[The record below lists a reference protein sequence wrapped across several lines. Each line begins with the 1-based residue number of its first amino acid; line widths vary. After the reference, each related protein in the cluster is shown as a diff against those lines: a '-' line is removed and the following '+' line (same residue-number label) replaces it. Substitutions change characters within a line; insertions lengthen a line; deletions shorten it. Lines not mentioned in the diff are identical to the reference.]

1 MNRLPAFGIA
11 LIVAAI
17 LSVAA
22 PASADPF
29 LVRSA
34 PLTQGGRTPSL
45 TSLPGWTVEWY
56 GRDFGEAPLTSL
68 GNREQSFSVF
78 RDEFPQ
84 LNRGG
89 QVNLSKGV
97 SFGGSSVSGFGGGVP
112 PFRASGGHDSSHE
125 GESHENGVSAPSV
138 VESVPASAA
147 GASVPSAAAPPATAN
162 PGSAFSVK
170 GNSNS
175 SFKSNGNSNAS
186 FAGASSVVTSEPAS
200 LLLVGSGL
208 AFAGFL
214 RLRKR
219 AGRA

>member
-97 SFGGSSVSGFGGGVP
+97 SFGGSSVSAILPAPLRLVRGG
-112 PFRASGGHDSSHE
+112 
-125 GESHENGVSAPSV
+125 
-138 VESVPASAA
+138 
-147 GASVPSAAAPPATAN
+147 PSA
-162 PGSAFSVK
+162 
-170 GNSNS
+170 
-175 SFKSNGNSNAS
+175 
-186 FAGASSVVTSEPAS
+186 S
-200 LLLVGSGL
+200 LY
-208 AFAGFL
+208 
-214 RLRKR
+214 RLWGH
-219 AGRA
+219 GRPIPL